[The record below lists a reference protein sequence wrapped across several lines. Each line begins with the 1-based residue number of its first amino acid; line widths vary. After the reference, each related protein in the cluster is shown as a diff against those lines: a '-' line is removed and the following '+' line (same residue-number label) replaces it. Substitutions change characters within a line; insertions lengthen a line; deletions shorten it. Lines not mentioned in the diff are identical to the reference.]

1 MIYLNFFDVYIL
13 PGMTSKGSNI
23 LSRSDV
29 FSGPSR
35 DPREKIDVDKVDLIG
50 SMINHEHSENCLLS
64 RFDSQSNMSWSISS
78 ITNNVPDLKFV

>member
-1 MIYLNFFDVYIL
+1 
-13 PGMTSKGSNI
+13 MTSKGSNI
-23 LSRSDV
+23 LLRSDV

-35 DPREKIDVDKVDLIG
+35 DPRECIDVDKVDLIG